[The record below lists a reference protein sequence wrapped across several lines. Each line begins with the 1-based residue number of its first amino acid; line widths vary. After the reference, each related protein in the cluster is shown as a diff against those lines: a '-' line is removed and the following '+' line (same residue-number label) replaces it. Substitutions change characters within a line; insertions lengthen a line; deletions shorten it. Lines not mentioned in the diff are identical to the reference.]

1 MPLFGKKKPEPHL
14 DRQTSLQAKP
24 VLNRLVKLERGE
36 DGNVILHVPRPD
48 TWWVRWVTGRFK
60 LPAYKR
66 VALDELGSFVIEHCD
81 GTQSVRDVV
90 DKFAEKYKLNRRE
103 AEVSMNTFLRDL
115 ARRSIIGFVIEDA
128 DA

>member
-1 MPLFGKKKPEPHL
+1 MRLFSKKQPQPHL

-24 VLNRLVKLERGE
+24 VLNRLVKTERGE
-36 DGNVILHVPRPD
+36 DGNLILLVPRLD
-48 TWWVRWVTGRFK
+48 NWWVRMVSRRFK

-81 GTQSVRDVV
+81 GTQSVRDIV
-90 DKFAEKYKLNRRE
+90 DMFAEKYRLNRRE

-115 ARRSIIGFVIEDA
+115 ARRSIIGLVLEETDG
-128 DA
+128 